1 MDTTPLPPPVEDFGL
16 VDYESPKMTE
26 HVVFKANQPDSHSE
40 TENYTAAE
48 EEEEENYDGEEEPSE
63 LVLVEETEKYTSEE
77 YVNGG
82 ELESSHHQQS
92 NTEAENS
99 ISDSQNQQ
107 LIDYDETM
115 FAAEASGAD
124 DNDFTEYAPGFGE
137 DYSASAVSASAVSAS
152 AVSASAVP
160 EVWVHSENEWMIYL
174 GPDQLSFDYDYQM
187 ELYTMPLIQ
196 LIDALHTD
204 ILLREDT
211 ELALEFPSLGLVI
224 DRRDDACID
233 LSLQQLYNCHVAAV
247 AMGTISIDLVNSP
260 YFIHPPH
267 TTIAAT
273 ESGSASASFT
283 PSHESFAFIIHTRPS
298 VSSTLARIM
307 QVVEEYNNNNNST
320 SNDNDRELESTVPG
334 LSQPG
339 EPGAVAENKD
349 KADEDEEQVEVTDDI
364 QSPNGNHYERK
375 STTAELLADNDDAYE
390 EDEDEDFVADEEE
403 EGDHVL
409 DDDAVGEEDD
419 FEEDDDE
426 EEEDEDDDAAL
437 DIENGD
443 GDRLVNEEEEEAD
456 VNVDEEGASPARKRT
471 TDDIIDLVDIDGD
484 AEEKNAGASSSS
496 EPVSKKPKSDDDA
509 EIIQVDS

>member
-26 HVVFKANQPDSHSE
+26 HVFKANQPESHSE

-48 EEEEENYDGEEEPSE
+48 EEDEEEPSE
-63 LVLVEETEKYTSEE
+63 LVPVEETEKYASEE
-77 YVNGG
+77 YANGG

-92 NTEAENS
+92 NTEAESS

-124 DNDFTEYAPGFGE
+124 DNGFTEYAPDFGE
-137 DYSASAVSASAVSAS
+137 DYSA
-152 AVSASAVP
+152 SASAVP
-160 EVWVHSENEWMIYL
+160 EVWVHSETEWMIYL

-224 DRRDDACID
+224 DR
-233 LSLQQLYNCHVAAV
+233 
-247 AMGTISIDLVNSP
+247 
-260 YFIHPPH
+260 
-267 TTIAAT
+267 
-273 ESGSASASFT
+273 
-283 PSHESFAFIIHTRPS
+283 
-298 VSSTLARIM
+298 
-307 QVVEEYNNNNNST
+307 VVEEYNNNST
-320 SNDNDRELESTVPG
+320 SNDNDRELESTVPD
-334 LSQPG
+334 LPQSG
-339 EPGAVAENKD
+339 EPEAEVED
-349 KADEDEEQVEVTDDI
+349 KKGNEEEQVQVTDDI
-364 QSPNGNHYERK
+364 QSPNGNRYEKRT
-375 STTAELLADNDDAYE
+375 TTAELLADNDDVYE

-409 DDDAVGEEDD
+409 DDDAVSDAGD

-426 EEEDEDDDAAL
+426 EEEEEDDDAAL

-443 GDRLVNEEEEEAD
+443 GDGLVNEGEKEEEE
-456 VNVDEEGASPARKRT
+456 EEGASPARKRT

-484 AEEKNAGASSSS
+484 AEEKTAGAGSSNSSS

-509 EIIQVDS
+509 EVIHVDS

>member
-26 HVVFKANQPDSHSE
+26 HVFKANQPESHSE

-48 EEEEENYDGEEEPSE
+48 EEDEEEPSE
-63 LVLVEETEKYTSEE
+63 LVPVEETEKYASEE
-77 YVNGG
+77 YANGG

-92 NTEAENS
+92 NTEAESS

-124 DNDFTEYAPGFGE
+124 DNGFTEYAPDFGE
-137 DYSASAVSASAVSAS
+137 DYSA
-152 AVSASAVP
+152 SASAVP
-160 EVWVHSENEWMIYL
+160 EVWVHSETEWMIYL

-267 TTIAAT
+267 PTIAAAT
-273 ESGSASASFT
+273 AESGSASASFT

-307 QVVEEYNNNNNST
+307 QVVEEYNNNST
-320 SNDNDRELESTVPG
+320 SNDNDRELESTVPD
-334 LSQPG
+334 LPQSG
-339 EPGAVAENKD
+339 EPEAEVED
-349 KADEDEEQVEVTDDI
+349 KKGNEEEQVQVTDDI
-364 QSPNGNHYERK
+364 QSPNGNRYEKRT
-375 STTAELLADNDDAYE
+375 TTAELLADNDDVYE

-409 DDDAVGEEDD
+409 DDDAVSDAGD

-426 EEEDEDDDAAL
+426 EEEEEDDDAAL

-443 GDRLVNEEEEEAD
+443 GDGLVNEGEKEEEE
-456 VNVDEEGASPARKRT
+456 EEGASPARKRT

-484 AEEKNAGASSSS
+484 AEEKTAGAGSSNSSS

-509 EIIQVDS
+509 EVIHVDS

>member
-26 HVVFKANQPDSHSE
+26 HVFKANQPESHSE

-48 EEEEENYDGEEEPSE
+48 EEDEEEPSE
-63 LVLVEETEKYTSEE
+63 LVPVEETEKYASEE
-77 YVNGG
+77 YANGG

-92 NTEAENS
+92 NTEAESS

-124 DNDFTEYAPGFGE
+124 DNGFTEYAPDFGE
-137 DYSASAVSASAVSAS
+137 DYSA
-152 AVSASAVP
+152 SASAVP
-160 EVWVHSENEWMIYL
+160 EVWVHSETEWMIYL

-224 DRRDDACID
+224 DR
-233 LSLQQLYNCHVAAV
+233 
-247 AMGTISIDLVNSP
+247 
-260 YFIHPPH
+260 
-267 TTIAAT
+267 
-273 ESGSASASFT
+273 
-283 PSHESFAFIIHTRPS
+283 
-298 VSSTLARIM
+298 
-307 QVVEEYNNNNNST
+307 VVEEYNNNST
-320 SNDNDRELESTVPG
+320 SNDNDRELESTVPD
-334 LSQPG
+334 LPQSG
-339 EPGAVAENKD
+339 EPEAEVED
-349 KADEDEEQVEVTDDI
+349 KKGNEEEQVQVTDDI
-364 QSPNGNHYERK
+364 QSPNGNRYEKRT
-375 STTAELLADNDDAYE
+375 TTAELLADNDDVYE

-409 DDDAVGEEDD
+409 DDDAVSDAGD

-426 EEEDEDDDAAL
+426 EEEEEVDDAAL

-443 GDRLVNEEEEEAD
+443 GDGVVNEGEKEEEE
-456 VNVDEEGASPARKRT
+456 EEGASPARKRT

-484 AEEKNAGASSSS
+484 AEEKTAGAGSSNSSS

-509 EIIQVDS
+509 EVIHVDS

>member
-1 MDTTPLPPPVEDFGL
+1 MDTTPLPPPAEDFGL

-26 HVVFKANQPDSHSE
+26 HVVFKANQPESHSE

-48 EEEEENYDGEEEPSE
+48 EEEEEEEGEPSE
-63 LVLVEETEKYTSEE
+63 VVLADGTEKHASEE
-77 YVNGG
+77 YANGG

-92 NTEAENS
+92 NTEAESSIS

-124 DNDFTEYAPGFGE
+124 DNGFTEYAPDFGE
-137 DYSASAVSASAVSAS
+137 DYSASA
-152 AVSASAVP
+152 SASAVP
-160 EVWVHSENEWMIYL
+160 EVWVHSETEWMIYL

-187 ELYTMPLIQ
+187 ELYTMPLVQ

-267 TTIAAT
+267 TTIAAAT
-273 ESGSASASFT
+273 AESGSGSASFT

-307 QVVEEYNNNNNST
+307 QVVEEYNNNNNS
-320 SNDNDRELESTVPG
+320 NDNDRKLEPTVPD
-334 LSQPG
+334 LPQPG
-339 EPGAVAENKD
+339 EPEAEVED
-349 KADEDEEQVEVTDDI
+349 KKGNEEEQVQVTDDI
-364 QSPNGNHYERK
+364 QSPNGSRYEKR
-375 STTAELLADNDDAYE
+375 TAAAELLADNDDDVYE

-409 DDDAVGEEDD
+409 DDDAASDEGD

-426 EEEDEDDDAAL
+426 EDDGEEDDDAAL

-443 GDRLVNEEEEEAD
+443 GDGPVNEEEEE
-456 VNVDEEGASPARKRT
+456 GASPGRKRT

-484 AEEKNAGASSSS
+484 AEEKAAGAGSSNSSS
-496 EPVSKKPKSDDDA
+496 EPVSKKPKSDGDD
-509 EIIQVDS
+509 EIIHVDS